1 MKISVRDGDL
11 SDSYLKQ
18 VTQLGADCID
28 FGSGTSFQACIIL
41 QSVFLSNIFLR
52 ESLLA
57 PFLLF
62 PFHLCNLLVC
72 QTFFVCHNSLF
83 D

>member
-1 MKISVRDGDL
+1 MKISVRDGGL
-11 SDSYLKQ
+11 SDSYLKL
-18 VTQLGADCID
+18 VMQLDADCID
-28 FGSGTSFQACIIL
+28 FSSGTSFQAGIIL

-52 ESLLA
+52 ESLIA

-62 PFHLCNLLVC
+62 PFYLCDLLVC